1 MQQMMYPVQYGSIRE
16 SVNKLSEHSYASSS
30 ISPNSDLND
39 AITMDVKKFAMS
51 KVFMMISVLIIGLI
65 VIVVQQKM
73 NNVSYNPS
81 SIVDV
86 VIDASV
92 ITIIAENE
100 YGTFTAPYP

>member
-1 MQQMMYPVQYGSIRE
+1 
-16 SVNKLSEHSYASSS
+16 
-30 ISPNSDLND
+30 
-39 AITMDVKKFAMS
+39 
-51 KVFMMISVLIIGLI
+51 
-65 VIVVQQKM
+65 M